1 MWCRA
6 IFLVTL
12 SASLISCVSPP
23 PRPKELPPRS
33 QRMELDGF
41 SISTPNESGWHVRQ
55 KDAHAVQLAKL
66 GNNADETYAI
76 QAWVIGLGQFYN
88 DQAFVN
94 FIANGLKNDTDG
106 SRFIELK
113 SYASITKTKHGTCVE
128 FTSIHKDL
136 SATKRTSGLEPM
148 HLEVI
153 GLTCRNPKR
162 PSEAAHIIFSHR
174 YYPGNQDSSLPI
186 KAQFLFDSL
195 EFK

>member
-55 KDAHAVQLAKL
+55 KSAHAMQLAKR

-76 QAWVIGLGQFYN
+76 QAWVIGLPQFYN
-88 DQAFVN
+88 GGAFVN

-106 SRFIELK
+106 SRFVDLESK
-113 SYASITKTKHGTCVE
+113 ASIAHTKHGACVE
-128 FTSIHKDL
+128 FTSILKDL
-136 SATKRTSGLEPM
+136 SATKRTSNPEPM
-148 HLEVI
+148 LLELI

-174 YYPGNQDSSLPI
+174 YYPGNQDSSLPT
-186 KAQFLFDSL
+186 KAASLFGSL
-195 EFK
+195 EFE